1 MLSDYASLVQSE
13 VMSFIAAINED
24 YLRCVED
31 AFRTRVSEYQEALND
46 LEQLEMTSN
55 LSGLRASLQSRQA
68 QLTAAEQRAFNL
80 TSTIESL
87 RNTLEEIQRQ
97 IAETQ
102 PVTLVKD
109 ILDAASASLLAQR
122 NAGGAGQTG
131 VLAIEREQVNPVYTS
146 LMDLMYATQR
156 QLISNEAELKT
167 LEDQKPALSKEIDTL
182 RKRLAEA
189 EEQHAI
195 LSTTVDDAK
204 ARYDKAASLR
214 NSALSTVDS
223 PGYGVVIV
231 NGPVASTSPVGPGT
245 MRIVALAVVLAE
257 LVSVFGVLFADYMRS
272 GSRRAMQPP
281 TSPIA
286 Q

>member
-1 MLSDYASLVQSE
+1 M
-13 VMSFIAAINED
+13 
-24 YLRCVED
+24 
-31 AFRTRVSEYQEALND
+31 
-46 LEQLEMTSN
+46 
-55 LSGLRASLQSRQA
+55 
-68 QLTAAEQRAFNL
+68 
-80 TSTIESL
+80 
-87 RNTLEEIQRQ
+87 
-97 IAETQ
+97 
-102 PVTLVKD
+102 
-109 ILDAASASLLAQR
+109 
-122 NAGGAGQTG
+122 
-131 VLAIEREQVNPVYTS
+131 
-146 LMDLMYATQR
+146 
-156 QLISNEAELKT
+156 KT

-195 LSTTVDDAK
+195 LSTTVDHAK

-257 LVSVFGVLFADYMRS
+257 LVSVFGGPFADYMRS